1 MVHDKKKVSNFDQLI
16 IILTVRNF
24 VMLIST
30 NENRGGGGE
39 GGYDLLEGSSCIHI
53 KRQHHDKHT

>member
-30 NENRGGGGE
+30 NENRGGG
-39 GGYDLLEGSSCIHI
+39 YDLLEGSSCIHI

>member
-30 NENRGGGGE
+30 NENRGGGG
-39 GGYDLLEGSSCIHI
+39 GVMIS
-53 KRQHHDKHT
+53 

>member
-30 NENRGGGGE
+30 NENRGGGE